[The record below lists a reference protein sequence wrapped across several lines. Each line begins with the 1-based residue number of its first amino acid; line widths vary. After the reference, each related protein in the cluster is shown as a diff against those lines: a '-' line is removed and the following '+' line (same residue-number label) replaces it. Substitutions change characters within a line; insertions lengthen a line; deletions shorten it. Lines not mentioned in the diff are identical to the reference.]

1 MMEVE
6 GHKER
11 MNDDGMSL
19 DENEMDDEIESDDE
33 EDDHFASYL
42 LDKNLLKQHS
52 VAILI
57 AIVGAMVSHFHLIP
71 SLSSD
76 GYGTYFSDNFWN
88 RERNL
93 PQKNLHVDSNHHHHQ
108 SYRRTDD
115 LKFCPYEE
123 HVSQDETH
131 YQRVQRVML
140 EGKEGRPTH
149 RNLQLFKFNLPKEYL
164 DVMGSHYL
172 ADNLKDDNYTL
183 ISKSNDVE
191 NIQNEEFQCLLNT
204 YQSLPKSRSNIQA
217 TIPIYIQ
224 PPFSTFF
231 QKPKSSA
238 TSPLSVKDILK
249 DNDKIKGDKKKPLTP
264 SHTGFAAKF
273 INLSA
278 KPLHLYWDGA
288 SASHPKTLIGTI
300 QPFEA
305 IGTATF
311 PGNSFYVAP
320 TYDKEY
326 SLQRWLVTADNTVLV
341 YNPYNSDSGSSSE
354 TSYEKIKKELTNEQF
369 MKYKMQLLNIAYGRE
384 YLAVARRPWLGTF
397 PKPNVLHHMWDAEY
411 FGQEFVVS
419 TRQSHFL
426 HMPKENELQRLRVN
440 GYKNYI
446 EDKNQIP
453 LAQYR
458 AQDALQ
464 MKIKAISVAPRVFE
478 VDNFLSSVEVQH
490 FLDLSTKYNITLE
503 ESTLTPGLA
512 DGINNK
518 NDAASKNKNK
528 NIGKDKKTRSSTSA
542 WIHRELS
549 PIVDTIYSRV
559 ADLLKIDDSLLR
571 YRGDYEENESSTIH
585 SIAEAMQLVH
595 YGPGEQYT
603 AHHDFLYPS
612 LVNRY
617 QPSRFVT
624 VLFYL
629 NDVESG
635 GETVF
640 PRAMNDVDHDGIKV
654 KPKSGKAI
662 FFYNVLPDG
671 NFDDMSQHASLPVD
685 KNNEKWI
692 ANLWVWDPVIG

>member
-1 MMEVE
+1 MIEVE
-6 GHKER
+6 NHHKEK
-11 MNDDGMSL
+11 MNGTGSMSL
-19 DENEMDDEIESDDE
+19 DENETDEEIETDDE
-33 EDDHFASYL
+33 EDDHFASDL
-42 LDKNLLKQHS
+42 LDKSLLKQHS

-71 SLSSD
+71 SLSD
-76 GYGTYFSDNFWN
+76 GYGNQFSENSFKFWK
-88 RERNL
+88 RERTL
-93 PQKNLHVDSNHHHHQ
+93 KNINVGLNQYHQ

-115 LKFCPYEE
+115 IKFCPYEE
-123 HVSQDETH
+123 YLSPDETH
-131 YQRVQRVML
+131 YQRVQRVMFK
-140 EGKEGRPTH
+140 GKSERTNH
-149 RNLQLFKFNLPKEYL
+149 RNLQLFQFNLPKEYL

-183 ISKSNDVE
+183 ISNSNE
-191 NIQNEEFQCLLNT
+191 MKNIQNDEFQCLLST

-217 TIPIYIQ
+217 TIPIYVQ

-238 TSPLSVKDILK
+238 TPPLSVKDILK
-249 DNDKIKGDKKKPLTP
+249 DNNKIPGLSDKKKSLTP

-273 INLSA
+273 INMSA
-278 KPLHLYWDGA
+278 KPLNLYWDGA
-288 SASHPKTLIGTI
+288 STSHPKTLIGTI

-311 PGNSFYVAP
+311 PGTSFYVAP

-341 YNPYNSDSGSSSE
+341 YNPYNSDSGLSSI
-354 TSYEKIKKELTNEQF
+354 TLNEKIKKELTDEQF

-384 YLAVARRPWLGTF
+384 YLAVTRRSWLGNF
-397 PKPNVLHHMWDAEY
+397 PKPIVMHHMWDAEY

-419 TRQSHFL
+419 TRHSHFMR
-426 HMPKENELQRLRVN
+426 MPKENELQRLSVD
-440 GYKNYI
+440 GYKHYI
-446 EDKNQIP
+446 EDKNQIS

-458 AQDALQ
+458 AHDALQ
-464 MKIKAISVAPRVFE
+464 MKIRAISIAPRVFE

-490 FLDLSTKYNITLE
+490 FLELSTKYNITME

-512 DGINNK
+512 DGTSNER
-518 NDAASKNKNK
+518 DAESKYK
-528 NIGKDKKTRSSTSA
+528 KDKKTRSSTNA
-542 WIHRELS
+542 WIHREFS
-549 PIVDTIYSRV
+549 PITDAVYSRV

-571 YRGDYEENESSTIH
+571 HRGDYEQYESSTLH

-595 YGPGEQYT
+595 YGPGQQYT

-612 LVNRY
+612 VVNRY

-624 VLFYL
+624 VLLYL

-671 NFDDMSQHASLPVD
+671 NFDDLSQHASLPID
-685 KNNEKWI
+685 KNNEKWV
-692 ANLWVWDPVIG
+692 ANLWVWDPVID